1 MSPATVAVALGAAF
15 DTFALG
21 GVLQTAMLAAVPD
34 PALVAGGGAV
44 GAVARYL
51 VGSAVDRESFPLGTL
66 TVNVLGSF
74 LLGLLVFH
82 PVGGDVLLLVGTGA
96 CGAFTTFS
104 SFSVATVRLWDRGDR
119 GRAVAFVA
127 GNTLIAGGAV
137 GLAAVLVGA
146 V

>member
-1 MSPATVAVALGAAF
+1 MSRATAALWTALDTAA
-15 DTFALG
+15 
-21 GVLQTAMLAAVPD
+21 LAGISD
-34 PALVAGGGAV
+34 PALVATGGAV

-51 VGSAVDRESFPLGTL
+51 LGSAVDREEFPLGTL

-82 PVGGDVLLLVGTGA
+82 PVGGDALLLAGTGA

-104 SFSVATVRLWDRGDR
+104 SFTVSTVQLWDRGDR
-119 GRAVAFVA
+119 GRAALFVA
-127 GNTLIAGGAV
+127 GNTVLAGGAV
-137 GLAAVLVGA
+137 GFAAVVAGA